1 MKSTEKD
8 IHNKNKSKKNK
19 SKKNIARIIYLLF
32 LIIITLGIIFAN
44 NFAREYK
51 YKPKKIY
58 KMCTHYQHKKN
69 QNRQNKYY
77 KQYKHLDHKLNQKI
91 KYLEGQNQILFDKYN
106 NLSDKLSKLQNN
118 NNSPEIIISYF
129 EFLSLFKNNQK
140 YQDIFYKLK
149 LLIDNDSKLGQKFLE
164 LEELLTSSVKNHQT
178 LTQDFQI
185 LANNIIKSNS
195 ISLDDNLLT
204 KIKNNILANITIR
217 KINFKESV
225 KKPKIDY
232 LLWQI
237 EENLQNKNYQMILTL
252 LLDLRK
258 IEPELTDNFKLEIE
272 KIIFFQNLN
281 KEIINLLR

>member
-44 NFAREYK
+44 NFTREYK

-58 KMCTHYQHKKN
+58 KICTHCQHKKN

-178 LTQDFQI
+178 LKQDFQI

-204 KIKNNILANITIR
+204 KIKNNILANIIIR

-258 IEPELTDNFKLEIE
+258 IEPEFTDNFKLEIE
-272 KIIFFQNLN
+272 KIISFQNLN